1 MANKPFNPWQ
11 QNPFADL
18 HNQQNQLDYL
28 QENKRKNAERINYQ
42 HEQLQNMANAI
53 STSQKFAT
61 LITMKRNSLGLSHDD
76 IAAKTGLSPFEIV
89 SIEAGSNNEKVENL
103 FKILSALDIQINAF

>member
-18 HNQQNQLDYL
+18 HNQQSQLDYL
-28 QENKRKNAERINYQ
+28 QENMRKNAERINYQ
-42 HEQLQNMANAI
+42 HEQLQNMANAM
-53 STSQKFAT
+53 STSQRFAT

-76 IAAKTGLSPFEIV
+76 IAAKTGLTSFDIMSFE
-89 SIEAGSNNEKVENL
+89 SGSNNESTEKL
-103 FKILSALDIQINAF
+103 FKILSALGIQINAF